1 MRRLGNLS
9 KCHNLNI
16 LPPWLDITCG
26 GGDQKCC
33 NWFGGQGIHKQK
45 TYVTRSSETRIRVHV
60 IVYSQIRV
68 SDERTTYDEWIM
80 HAVHRRFIPYQL
92 PIEKGREGSQ
102 GMWWIGGWTNK
113 NNACTNKALT
123 ILKCSEQNL
132 QKRGYHFACLPPPRL
147 TISICTTRGRALTKK
162 MREAPMILKISD
174 QNSQ

>member
-1 MRRLGNLS
+1 
-9 KCHNLNI
+9 
-16 LPPWLDITCG
+16 
-26 GGDQKCC
+26 
-33 NWFGGQGIHKQK
+33 
-45 TYVTRSSETRIRVHV
+45 
-60 IVYSQIRV
+60 
-68 SDERTTYDEWIM
+68 M

-174 QNSQ
+174 PKFAIRGLAKWTWKKKRKNTEIHSLEFHNFKSSKRT